1 MARHA
6 ELMKLLVEKQIQRQ
20 IQASDL
26 LSASAAKAR
35 LADMLNN
42 GNLLEIFGNEIAGVP
57 TETVL
62 AMTQAQIW
70 GGGVIL

>member
-6 ELMKLLVEKQIQRQ
+6 EWMKLIEEEQLQRQ

-26 LSASAAKAR
+26 LSAAAAKAR
-35 LADMLNN
+35 LADMLKH
-42 GNLLEIFGNEIAGVP
+42 GNLLEIFGDEISGVP

-70 GGGVIL
+70 GAGAIL